1 MEAINTPL
9 AAALAAAKGAADLAP
24 IHRPLRGVTHIS
36 SIYGNRK
43 DPFTGRLAF
52 HPGIDFAAAQGTTVL
67 SAGAGTVSFVGQI
80 SGYGSQDPTQA
91 AGEALPSASVAAT
104 LRGRAMRPR
113 VALIASAIAL
123 AALGCLAA
131 SLVASGAPVTA
142 ADGTTAT
149 EPPTTVTQATTQSTS
164 VTQTSA
170 TTVITPGPGLPS
182 VILPDKKRTPGALNP
197 KVRRSTIKETICTG
211 GWTKTIR
218 PPVAFTNALKIKQM
232 VLYEETGLPSEYE
245 EDHFIPLELG
255 GAPRNPKNL
264 WPEPRSQSKLSDPLE
279 NKLKRMV
286 CKGLLRLAKARAAI
300 RLFKNT
306 QG

>member
-1 MEAINTPL
+1 MR
-9 AAALAAAKGAADLAP
+9 AK
-24 IHRPLRGVTHIS
+24 
-36 SIYGNRK
+36 
-43 DPFTGRLAF
+43 
-52 HPGIDFAAAQGTTVL
+52 
-67 SAGAGTVSFVGQI
+67 
-80 SGYGSQDPTQA
+80 
-91 AGEALPSASVAAT
+91 
-104 LRGRAMRPR
+104 

-123 AALGCLAA
+123 VALGCLAA
-131 SLVASGAPVTA
+131 ALVASGAPVTA
-142 ADGTTAT
+142 ADVTTAN

-170 TTVITPGPGLPS
+170 TTVITPGPGQPS

-197 KVRRSTIKETICTG
+197 RVRQSTIKKTICKRR
-211 GWTKTIR
+211 WTTKIR

-279 NKLKRMV
+279 NKLKRKV

>member
-1 MEAINTPL
+1 M
-9 AAALAAAKGAADLAP
+9 
-24 IHRPLRGVTHIS
+24 
-36 SIYGNRK
+36 
-43 DPFTGRLAF
+43 
-52 HPGIDFAAAQGTTVL
+52 
-67 SAGAGTVSFVGQI
+67 
-80 SGYGSQDPTQA
+80 
-91 AGEALPSASVAAT
+91 
-104 LRGRAMRPR
+104 RAN

-131 SLVASGAPVTA
+131 SLVAGAPVTA
-142 ADGTTAT
+142 ADGTTAN

-170 TTVITPGPGLPS
+170 TTVSTPGPGQPS
-182 VILPDKKRTPGALNP
+182 VILPDEQRTPGALNP
-197 KVRRSTIKETICTG
+197 KVRQSTIKKTICKSR
-211 GWTKTIR
+211 WTMKVR

-232 VLYEETGLPSEYE
+232 VLYEETGLPSKYE

-279 NKLKRMV
+279 NKLKRKV
-286 CKGLLRLAKARAAI
+286 CKGLLQFAKARAAI